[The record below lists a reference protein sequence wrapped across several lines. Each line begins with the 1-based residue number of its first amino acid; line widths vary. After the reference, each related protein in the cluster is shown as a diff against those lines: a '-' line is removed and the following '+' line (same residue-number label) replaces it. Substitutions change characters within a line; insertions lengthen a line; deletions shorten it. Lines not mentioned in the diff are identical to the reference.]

1 MGRLKKKFYN
11 WKIRNITYSLGAATM
26 ILAVACYFVI
36 TQFGFNDASLI
47 RTEKLGNLSN
57 FMLPLHPDILERNES
72 VVENKISEVENILY
86 KFENGGEFLK
96 GNEKIKVNKADGELA
111 KQLNKLREPW
121 NNYKNLIFSWKDGQ
135 RSINEISSDLIKN
148 YALINKH
155 STSVSKTVDSI
166 NKQEKENENIA
177 TIILILY
184 IFVLIYFIYLVIRY
198 LILGPVHKISLTSRD
213 LATGNLSKAIEYDSN
228 NELGYVAKNINSLAN
243 ILKNATNFTTK
254 IGEGKLDV
262 TYEGIDANNNNNS
275 LANSLIK
282 MRDQMQKSAIA
293 DKERNWVTEGLAKF
307 ADILRNNNDNIEE
320 LSYHIISQLVKYMEA
335 NQGALFVLTEPDI
348 NDTEEP
354 KIVLEAAYAYERR
367 KKLIK
372 EINIGEGLV
381 GQSVQEGD
389 TIYLTEV
396 PDGFVE
402 IKSGLG
408 ETLPRCILIVPL
420 KINEEIKGVV
430 EIASIKPIPKYRIDF
445 VEKLGENIASTIAN
459 AKTNERTKVLLD
471 ESQSMT
477 EQMRAQEEEMRQN
490 MEEMEATQEE
500 MARAQSEMGAKE
512 STLNALINN
521 TTDSI
526 ILIDKE
532 YTILVMNQ
540 VIKNRYKGT
549 QFEKMQEGSNALVML
564 GEVKDEWK
572 AYYDRAFSG
581 EKLSFTIK
589 SSVKGENTYRHYDI
603 HPIVESNGSISGA
616 TIFSRD
622 ITKQKNLELQKD
634 EVAQKMQERGFVLDG
649 MINNTEDTYF
659 AIDTEYE
666 ILVVNDVLK
675 KRFKD
680 SGIDL
685 QPGMNILSILPGDQ
699 LEFWKARYDKAL
711 TGEKLRFEEVRK
723 LSTGDITIETRIEP
737 ILDNEDKVIGISTV
751 SKDITALKKAKE
763 ENEKLKAEIEK
774 LKKN

>member
-1 MGRLKKKFYN
+1 MGILKKKFYN
-11 WKIRNITYSLGAATM
+11 WKIRRISYILGVGTILVAIAT
-26 ILAVACYFVI
+26 YFVI
-36 TQFGFNDASLI
+36 TQFGHNNESLL
-47 RTEKLGNLSN
+47 RTEKLGNLSTII
-57 FMLPLHPDILERNES
+57 LPLHPNLLEVNETS
-72 VVENKISEVENILY
+72 NENKISDIENILF

-96 GNEKIKVNKADGELA
+96 GNEKVKIKKANENLA
-111 KQLNKLREPW
+111 KQIEKFRAPW
-121 NNYKNLIFSWKDGQ
+121 NSYKELIFSWKDGQ
-135 RSINEISSDLIKN
+135 QSLNDISSDLEKN
-148 YALINKH
+148 YAALHKHAISISKEVDILNKKEEKKQNVATLIL
-155 STSVSKTVDSI
+155 I
-166 NKQEKENENIA
+166 GY
-177 TIILILY
+177 ILIL
-184 IFVLIYFIYLVIRY
+184 IFCIYLVIRY

-213 LATGNLSKAIEYDSN
+213 LATGNLSNLIDFESK
-228 NELGYVAKNINSLAN
+228 NELGYVANNINSLAN

-254 IGEGKLDV
+254 IGEGKLDA
-262 TYEGIDANNNNNS
+262 TYDGIDETSHNNS
-275 LANSLIK
+275 LANSLLK
-282 MRDQMQKSAIA
+282 MRDQMQKSAMA

-335 NQGALFVLTEPDI
+335 NQGALFVLTEPDL
-348 NDTEEP
+348 NDDEDP
-354 KIVLEAAYAYERR
+354 KIILEAAYAYERR
-367 KKLIK
+367 KRLNK
-372 EINIGEGLV
+372 EISIGEGLV

-396 PDGFVE
+396 PESYVE

-430 EIASIKPIPKYRIDF
+430 EIASIKPIPRYRIDF

-459 AKTNERTKVLLD
+459 AKTNERTKVLLE

-500 MARAQSEMGAKE
+500 MARAQAEMGTKE

-526 ILIDKE
+526 ILIDTE

-549 QFEKMQEGSNALVML
+549 QFEKMQEGSNALDML
-564 GEVKDEWK
+564 GEVKEEWR
-572 AYYDRAFSG
+572 AYYDRAFAG

-603 HPIVESNGSISGA
+603 HPILESDGSISGA

-622 ITKQKNLELQKD
+622 ITEQKNLELQKD
-634 EVAQKMQERGFVLDG
+634 EVAKKMKERGFVLDG

-659 AIDTEYE
+659 AIDTNYE

-675 KRFKD
+675 NRFID

-685 QPGMNILSILPGDQ
+685 QPGMNILSILPGEQ

-711 TGEKLRFEEVRK
+711 AGEKLRFEEIRK
-723 LSTGDITIETRIEP
+723 LSSGDITIETRIEP
-737 ILDNEDKVIGISTV
+737 ITDNENNVIGISTV
-751 SKDITALKKAKE
+751 SKDISQLKLAQL
-763 ENEKLKAEIEK
+763 ENEKLKVELEK
-774 LKKN
+774 AKKK

>member
-1 MGRLKKKFYN
+1 MGILKKKFYN
-11 WKIRNITYSLGAATM
+11 WKIRKITYFLGAATLLVT
-26 ILAVACYFVI
+26 IASYLVV
-36 TQFGFNDASLI
+36 TQFGFNQESLL

-57 FMLPLHPDILERNES
+57 LILSVHPDLLERNES
-72 VVENKISEVENILY
+72 VVENKISEIENILF
-86 KFENGGEFLK
+86 KFENGGEFLQ
-96 GNEKIKVNKADGELA
+96 GNEKIKVNKAENELA
-111 KQLNKLREPW
+111 KQLSKFRAPW
-121 NNYKNLIFSWKDGQ
+121 NTFKKLIYSWKDGQ
-135 RSINEISSDLIKN
+135 KSLLDITQELNDNFALMSKEANSISN
-148 YALINKH
+148 
-155 STSVSKTVDSI
+155 VVDTI
-166 NKQEKENENIA
+166 HETEENNQNIA
-177 TIILILY
+177 TLILIIY
-184 IFVLIYFIYLVIRY
+184 ILLLILCIYLVLKY
-198 LILGPVHKISLTSRD
+198 LILGPVHKISLSSRD
-213 LATGNLSKAIEYDSN
+213 LATGNLSNTIDYDSK
-228 NELGYVAKNINSLAN
+228 NELGYVAKNINSLAY

-254 IGEGKLDV
+254 IGEGKLDAA
-262 TYEGIDANNNNNS
+262 YEGIDENNHNNS
-275 LANSLIK
+275 LANSLLK
-282 MRDQMQKSAIA
+282 MRDQMQKSALA

-320 LSYHIISQLVKYMEA
+320 LSYHIISQLVKYLEA

-348 NDTEEP
+348 NDDEDP

-367 KKLIK
+367 KRFNK
-372 EINIGEGLV
+372 EISIGEGLV

-396 PDGFVE
+396 PEGYVE

-408 ETLPRCILIVPL
+408 DTLPRCILIVPL

-430 EIASIKPIPKYRIDF
+430 EIASIKQIPKYRIDF

-459 AKTNERTKVLLD
+459 AKTNERTKVLLE

-477 EQMRAQEEEMRQN
+477 EQMQAQEEEMRQN

-500 MARAQSEMGAKE
+500 MARAQSEMGTKE

-549 QFEKMQEGSNALVML
+549 QFEKMQEGSNALKML
-564 GEVKDEWK
+564 GEVRDEWK
-572 AYYDRAFSG
+572 GYYNRAFEG
-581 EKLSFTIK
+581 EKLSFPIK
-589 SSVKGENTYRHYDI
+589 SSVKGENSYRHYDI
-603 HPIVESNGSISGA
+603 HPIVENNGQISGA

-622 ITKQKNLELQKD
+622 ITQQKNLEIQKE
-634 EVAQKMQERGFVLDG
+634 EVAKKMQDRGFILDG

-659 AIDTEYE
+659 AIDNDYE

-675 KRFKD
+675 KRFES
-680 SGIDL
+680 SGINL
-685 QPGMNILSILPGDQ
+685 QAGMNILSLLSGDQ

-711 TGEKLRFEEVRK
+711 AGEKLRFEEVRK
-723 LSTGDITIETRIEP
+723 LATGDLIIETRCEP
-737 ILDNEDKVIGISTV
+737 IQDNEGNVLGISTV
-751 SKDITALKKAKE
+751 SKDITALKRAEEENVALKKQLNKAKKE
-763 ENEKLKAEIEK
+763 
-774 LKKN
+774 